1 MNLFKVPICYPVSE
15 LNPDG
20 DPLPTQTLFHDSG
33 AKIRMLAGGWG
44 TGKTTAGCLEMCKD
58 IAYPFNYILLGRK
71 DLQELKATTLKE
83 FLDIYETSIINHN
96 KQDRVITFNNGTEV
110 YYTNLDE
117 SREAIK
123 KIQSLNLGA
132 AFIDQAEE
140 LTEKMFIAITGRLR
154 RQNSRRCFYGAMNPA
169 GHDWIYRRFV
179 IQKRPLHEIFT
190 ATTLENKYLPPDYI
204 ESLLDM
210 PDNWVKRYVYC
221 SFDDFEGMVFN
232 QFTEKLNVIDYYE
245 PTSDNQHIHI
255 LDYGYRNPSCILFAA
270 TDYDGITTVY
280 NEYYQAG
287 KLVSEI
293 SEEYKHNMYWQKAIK
308 HADPSIHKT
317 ERDGN
322 NVFNDFL
329 KEKIFWDNADNNV
342 SQGINA
348 VNELF
353 KAGKLR
359 ITKNC
364 VNTITEI
371 GEYKWKELKPGLVRN
386 EYEEPVKKNDHA
398 CDCLRY
404 LANYILQPADN
415 KPKPKLSEREQ
426 ARYIY
431 THTQNSDLASL

>member
-1 MNLFKVPICYPVSE
+1 
-15 LNPDG
+15 
-20 DPLPTQTLFHDSG
+20 
-33 AKIRMLAGGWG
+33 
-44 TGKTTAGCLEMCKD
+44 
-58 IAYPFNYILLGRK
+58 
-71 DLQELKATTLKE
+71 
-83 FLDIYETSIINHN
+83 
-96 KQDRVITFNNGTEV
+96 
-110 YYTNLDE
+110 
-117 SREAIK
+117 
-123 KIQSLNLGA
+123 
-132 AFIDQAEE
+132 
-140 LTEKMFIAITGRLR
+140 
-154 RQNSRRCFYGAMNPA
+154 
-169 GHDWIYRRFV
+169 
-179 IQKRPLHEIFT
+179 
-190 ATTLENKYLPPDYI
+190 
-204 ESLLDM
+204 
-210 PDNWVKRYVYC
+210 
-221 SFDDFEGMVFN
+221 
-232 QFTEKLNVIDYYE
+232 
-245 PTSDNQHIHI
+245 
-255 LDYGYRNPSCILFAA
+255 
-270 TDYDGITTVY
+270 
-280 NEYYQAG
+280 
-287 KLVSEI
+287 
-293 SEEYKHNMYWQKAIK
+293 MYWQKAIK